1 VPLECICIV
10 RMSIFR
16 EALGSG
22 MGDKM
27 KFGVYGFTDTKDE
40 KWRLFLFYFG
50 FVVIALH
57 TGNDT
62 RFVLLSTFIS
72 NKNS

>member
-1 VPLECICIV
+1 
-10 RMSIFR
+10 MSIFR

-27 KFGVYGFTDTKDE
+27 KLAFMGLQILKMRNGVF
-40 KWRLFLFYFG
+40 FLFYFG

>member
-1 VPLECICIV
+1 
-10 RMSIFR
+10 
-16 EALGSG
+16 

-27 KFGVYGFTDTKDE
+27 KFGVCGFTDTKDE
-40 KWRLFLFYFG
+40 KWRLFIFYIFFG